1 MKISKPRIVV
11 SKCLEFDQCRYN
23 GLSIND
29 SIIRSLKDYVE
40 FIPICPEVEIG
51 LGTPRDPIRLCKR
64 KSIKLMIT
72 HYRFINILFLL
83 FINGLLYAQNN
94 SVSGFITDQETGEA
108 LIGANVFIQETG
120 NGMST
125 DRNGY
130 YVIQNINPGNYNLI
144 VSYIGY
150 NTSKKEINVTQNES
164 IKMDL
169 SLEVEALEISEV
181 EVSAEKLQRKNNI
194 QPSTINLSPRII
206 KAAPALAEP
215 DIFRTIQALP
225 GVLTNNEA
233 STGLVIRGGNTDQ
246 NLILLD

>member
-1 MKISKPRIVV
+1 MKISNPRIVV
-11 SKCLEFDQCRYN
+11 SKCLEFDKCRYN

-130 YVIQNINPGNYNLI
+130 YVIP
-144 VSYIGY
+144 VSY
-150 NTSKKEINVTQNES
+150 THLRAHET
-164 IKMDL
+164 
-169 SLEVEALEISEV
+169 
-181 EVSAEKLQRKNNI
+181 
-194 QPSTINLSPRII
+194 
-206 KAAPALAEP
+206 
-215 DIFRTIQALP
+215 
-225 GVLTNNEA
+225 
-233 STGLVIRGGNTDQ
+233 
-246 NLILLD
+246 